1 MTIRLLAFGIA
12 KEIVGSSRIEIDV
25 AENISS
31 SSLKQLLGQTYPP
44 LQKLKS
50 FILAVN
56 YSYANDNQV
65 IMASDEIAIIPP
77 VSGG

>member
-12 KEIVGSSRIEIDV
+12 KEIVGSSRIEIEV

-31 SSLKQLLGQTYPP
+31 SSLKQLLGETYPA

-50 FILAVN
+50 FMLAVN
-56 YSYANDNQV
+56 NSYANDSQV
-65 IMASDEIAIIPP
+65 ILVSDEIAIIPP